1 MEHGERGD
9 FIASS
14 GIMVALILPEPS
26 MLKWLIAL
34 FVTVSIASVVMP
46 RLTTWL
52 KLGRLPG
59 DVHFRWR
66 NRVYDLPFT
75 SALLLSLLA
84 GLILRFL

>member
-1 MEHGERGD
+1 
-9 FIASS
+9 
-14 GIMVALILPEPS
+14 

-46 RLTTWL
+46 RLTAWL

-59 DVHFRWR
+59 DVRFRWR
-66 NRVYDLPFT
+66 DRVYDLPFA